1 VKFGSPAE
9 VERNLAAIMNELNQQ
24 IYLNSP
30 AEKYATLFWGRYVAA
45 ERLLCYSNAGHL
57 PPIVLNGDSVRR
69 LETGGT
75 VLGLFDGIEYEAQ
88 TVELPPGSL
97 ISLFTDGITEAVN
110 VKDEEFGE
118 KRLLN
123 ALREFRTLPPEI
135 IFRRVVGRVQEW
147 QGTLKQQ
154 DDITLI
160 VGKVD

>member
-1 VKFGSPAE
+1 
-9 VERNLAAIMNELNQQ
+9 MNELNQQ

-30 AEKYATLFWGRYVAA
+30 AEKYATLFLGRYVAV
-45 ERLLCYSNAGHL
+45 ERSFCYSNAGHL
-57 PPIVLNGDSVRR
+57 PPIILNGNSIRR

-75 VLGLFDGIEYEAQ
+75 VLGLFDGIQYEAQ

-97 ISLFTDGITEAVN
+97 ISLYTDGITEAVN
-110 VKDEEFGE
+110 ESDEEFGE
-118 KRLLN
+118 ERLLI
-123 ALREFRTLPPEI
+123 ALREFRALPPEI

-147 QGTLKQQ
+147 QGKLKQR